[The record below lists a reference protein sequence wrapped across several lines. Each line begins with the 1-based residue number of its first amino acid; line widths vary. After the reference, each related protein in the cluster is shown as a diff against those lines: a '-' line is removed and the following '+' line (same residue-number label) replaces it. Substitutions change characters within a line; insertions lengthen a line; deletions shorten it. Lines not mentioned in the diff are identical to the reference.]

1 MSGLNGLFS
10 VGSNALASF
19 QRAMSVTGQ
28 NIANVSTPGYSRQEA
43 VLTQTLPENGR
54 PGQIGTGVQVAE
66 IRRSVDSFVE
76 QQLLGSSERIGQFGA
91 SDRKSVV

>member
-1 MSGLNGLFS
+1 MSGLNALFG

-43 VLTQTLPENGR
+43 ILTETPPENGR
-54 PGQIGTGVQVAE
+54 PGQIGTGVQVSE
-66 IRRSVDSFVE
+66 IRRSVEQLCRTATVE
-76 QQLLGSSERIGQFGA
+76 FE
-91 SDRKSVV
+91 